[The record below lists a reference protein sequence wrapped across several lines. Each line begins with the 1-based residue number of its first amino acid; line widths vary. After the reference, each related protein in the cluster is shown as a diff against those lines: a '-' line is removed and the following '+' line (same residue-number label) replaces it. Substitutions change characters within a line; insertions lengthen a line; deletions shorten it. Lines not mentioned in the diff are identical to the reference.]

1 MLFTSDGK
9 QPLVPEP
16 VLLNQTILMQM
27 DIYDI
32 VSKFQIT
39 NGTLLKVLQ
48 IKTIYPS

>member
-1 MLFTSDGK
+1 MLFIRGGK

-32 VSKFQIT
+32 VSKYQIMS
-39 NGTLLKVLQ
+39 GT
-48 IKTIYPS
+48 